1 MNFTVSTYLN
11 ILIVLN
17 LTIICYLLILLKL
30 LERCNA
36 TSLLQVYYPLII
48 AFVTLSLYGL
58 SRYYIKKH
66 NWVITA
72 AGASAMFYFI
82 DLHYLNLI
90 F

>member
-1 MNFTVSTYLN
+1 MNLTVSTYLN

-30 LERCNA
+30 LERCSS

-48 AFVTLSLYGL
+48 AVVTLSLYGI
-58 SRYYIKKH
+58 SRFYFKKY
-66 NWVITA
+66 NWTITA
-72 AGASAMFYFI
+72 AGAAAMFYFI
-82 DLHYLNLI
+82 DLHYLNFI